1 MRDSRDPLLD
11 GSPLHLLHRV
21 RQCASELFQS
31 EMSGFDL
38 TARQYVVLVAVANQS
53 GSSQQDI
60 IDRTGIDRSTVSQVV
75 QTMIRKGLLKRRRTR
90 EDARAYAISLTPIGQ
105 DVLKACEPIVGRIDE
120 ALVAALPAQ
129 RATAFVES
137 LRTIVGALA
146 SAES

>member
-1 MRDSRDPLLD
+1 M
-11 GSPLHLLHRV
+11 HLLHRV
-21 RQCASELFQS
+21 RQCASELFHS

-90 EDARAYAISLTPIGQ
+90 EDARAYAVSLTPIGQ
-105 DVLKACEPIVGRIDE
+105 DVLKACEPVVGRIDE

-129 RATAFVES
+129 RAAAFVES
-137 LRTIVGALA
+137 LQTIIGALDR
-146 SAES
+146 AET

>member
-1 MRDSRDPLLD
+1 MREAQDPLLD

-146 SAES
+146 SAET